1 MMHDTVGQRWYHKN
15 TINYQNLF
23 TEPYATRAMY
33 VLLGAGG
40 VFRLG
45 WHRWGT
51 ALLMVQSGSRALA
64 PEEEPEEDDGSRV
77 FRVAVTRSDDTR

>member
-1 MMHDTVGQRWYHKN
+1 MVSQPPCNGYELHT
-15 TINYQNLF
+15 
-23 TEPYATRAMY
+23 

-77 FRVAVTRSDDTR
+77 FRVAVTRSDDTW